1 MILQE
6 CFKKLGCDDLT
17 LGTGSAMSIW
27 PYFSRMSWIYH
38 PRISKHTGY
47 QCAISALHNVLISTI
62 PDLSH
67 THLTKFSIKQMNST
81 WKNKH
86 ILDRPVIFLN
96 QFLFPIEASS
106 PKYYFWKHFAME
118 DSTWVLFPT
127 ITIILVNNNDLQ
139 SSVRRHC

>member
-1 MILQE
+1 
-6 CFKKLGCDDLT
+6 
-17 LGTGSAMSIW
+17 
-27 PYFSRMSWIYH
+27 MSWIYH

-96 QFLFPIEASS
+96 QFVSYRS
-106 PKYYFWKHFAME
+106 QQPK
-118 DSTWVLFPT
+118 VLFLKAFCNGRLYLSAISYYHDYP
-127 ITIILVNNNDLQ
+127 
-139 SSVRRHC
+139 C